1 MDGLLLLDYIPED
14 GIDLVVQNVMLQTVD
29 VLESDLQVVVDKAL
43 DVGGT
48 DALFRHH
55 HGLKSTEE
63 SNEHAECAGRL
74 CTVADDAAHLYL
86 RGAEHVVD
94 LLRSQAVQ
102 ECHACGSGRCRGGR
116 TGAGGRHV
124 YVFLGQILHVSV
136 HEQSECNCAVA
147 VLIAHLAVL
156 GTCPGTHDDHQTL
169 IAACGA
175 DHRGIVAAAHTGI
188 GTGGT
193 PDEDLCDLIVSN
205 KAALYV
211 VLQDLCG
218 LYAHAAGIF
227 QTVLSDDVVH
237 LDCFLCAAELAYGSG
252 LAPVVS
258 VLQAG
263 ANPVLA
269 GLSFGGCSILLVAA
283 YMSSIGKEL
292 SGYKKKYTTVICIIG
307 AAAIS
312 VTVGILGLCHLGNIA
327 ESSQAAIP
335 NLLIA
340 NQVFGSASGILGAV
354 FAVIILLSIYSTFCP
369 MLWTCVSTFIKDEKS
384 VKYKLACV
392 LAGIGVFIVDMF
404 IPYATLVNIIMT
416 YCGYTGGIVFLVLTV
431 RWLMVRNQDKKKMV
445 SE

>member
-1 MDGLLLLDYIPED
+1 MENKKMRPGLLITFAGALLAYLIGSGTASGQES
-14 GIDLVVQNVMLQTVD
+14 VQYF
-29 VLESDLQVVVDKAL
+29 SSWGS
-43 DVGGT
+43 VGGT
-48 DALFRHH
+48 ITVAVVNFVVMFCCFMAY
-55 HGLKSTEE
+55 TY
-63 SNEHAECAGRL
+63 AGRHGTTDL
-74 CTVADDAAHLYL
+74 ASVCEFYC
-86 RGAEHVVD
+86 GKVVGKIFTAFAWIFNACCFFFKISGFGNT
-94 LLRSQAVQ
+94 LFQQWGLPLWIGYAIAIVLAV
-102 ECHACGSGRCRGGR
+102 G
-116 TGAGGRHV
+116 T
-124 YVFLGQILHVSV
+124 
-136 HEQSECNCAVA
+136 
-147 VLIAHLAVL
+147 AVL
-156 GTCPGTHDDHQTL
+156 GLQ
-169 IAACGA
+169 
-175 DHRGIVAAAHTGI
+175 GIVNII
-188 GTGGT
+188 GKIGPVVVTFLFILGVISAFTYFPSISNGV
-193 PDEDLCDLIVSN
+193 ELIR
-205 KAALYV
+205 
-211 VLQDLCG
+211 
-218 LYAHAAGIF
+218 
-227 QTVLSDDVVH
+227 
-237 LDCFLCAAELAYGSG
+237 SG
-252 LAPVVS
+252 EVS